1 MLFEF
6 DPLAEQKAKLKVVGV
21 GGAGGNAINRMIST
35 NMEGVDFIVINT
47 DSQDLENN
55 AAEQKIQIGSTLTKG
70 LGAGAQSTIGLEA
83 METDREAVQTLLEG
97 ADMVFITAGMGGGT
111 GTGAAPV
118 IAQIARE
125 LDILTVGIVT
135 LPFNFEG
142 PKRMNR
148 GLAGI
153 SEMRKTSDTLLIIPN
168 QKLMSIVDKNTTLT
182 AAFHLADSILNQAAK
197 GISDLINVHGMIN
210 LDFADVET
218 IMKNMG
224 EAIMGT
230 GVATGEERAVL
241 SAQQAIASPLLDNAS
256 ISGAQGILVNI
267 TGGKDLK
274 LFEVEEAVNKVR
286 AEVDSEAE
294 VIIGSITD
302 SSLEGKMRVS
312 IVATSLDGIS
322 PEEKSVVSMVHRIH
336 NRNSGYLNPAINP
349 KATNAANNDGSLNST
364 PIYGAN
370 ALKIDQDLEKENVSV
385 EQNNISIQD
394 DSLNEISLDSLDY
407 IENTKQNNQ
416 EENQQQKDVFES
428 ESHEEKEKTTPQL
441 FSEEED
447 VDSFKQEINSE
458 KESESLIDKD
468 DEEDFEIPA
477 FLRKQKN

>member
-47 DSQDLENN
+47 DAQDLENN

-125 LDILTVGIVT
+125 MDILTVGIVT

-153 SEMRKTSDTLLIIPN
+153 SEMRKTCDTLLIIPN

-267 TGGKDLK
+267 TGGKDLT
-274 LFEVEEAVNKVR
+274 LHEVDEATSIIFEEAGNDANIIFGAVIDPKLEEEIQVTVIATGFNNHKYREDSDENPPITKAPQREVNRMLGEKINVSL
-286 AEVDSEAE
+286 SEQKNIPIEMA
-294 VIIGSITD
+294 
-302 SSLEGKMRVS
+302 
-312 IVATSLDGIS
+312 
-322 PEEKSVVSMVHRIH
+322 PEDEKPKPNI
-336 NRNSGYLNPAINP
+336 LIDDDNPV
-349 KATNAANNDGSLNST
+349 
-364 PIYGAN
+364 IYGN
-370 ALKIDQDLEKENVSV
+370 DI
-385 EQNNISIQD
+385 
-394 DSLNEISLDSLDY
+394 
-407 IENTKQNNQ
+407 
-416 EENQQQKDVFES
+416 
-428 ESHEEKEKTTPQL
+428 
-441 FSEEED
+441 
-447 VDSFKQEINSE
+447 
-458 KESESLIDKD
+458 
-468 DEEDFEIPA
+468 EIPA
-477 FLRKQKN
+477 FIRRQHE

>member
-6 DPLAEQKAKLKVVGV
+6 DLAEQKAKLKVVGV

-47 DSQDLENN
+47 DAQDLENN

-125 LDILTVGIVT
+125 MDILTVGIVT

-153 SEMRKTSDTLLIIPN
+153 SEMRKTCDTLLIIPN

-267 TGGKDLK
+267 TGGKDLT
-274 LFEVEEAVNKVR
+274 LHEVDEATSIIFEEAGNDANIIFGAVIDPKLEEEIQVTVIATGFNNHKYREDSDETPHTTKAPQREVNRMLGEKINVSL
-286 AEVDSEAE
+286 SEQKNTPKEMA
-294 VIIGSITD
+294 
-302 SSLEGKMRVS
+302 
-312 IVATSLDGIS
+312 
-322 PEEKSVVSMVHRIH
+322 PEDEKPKPNI
-336 NRNSGYLNPAINP
+336 LIDDDNPV
-349 KATNAANNDGSLNST
+349 
-364 PIYGAN
+364 IYGN
-370 ALKIDQDLEKENVSV
+370 DI
-385 EQNNISIQD
+385 
-394 DSLNEISLDSLDY
+394 
-407 IENTKQNNQ
+407 
-416 EENQQQKDVFES
+416 
-428 ESHEEKEKTTPQL
+428 
-441 FSEEED
+441 
-447 VDSFKQEINSE
+447 
-458 KESESLIDKD
+458 
-468 DEEDFEIPA
+468 EIPA
-477 FLRKQKN
+477 FIRRQHE